1 MAIKLSEEKKQELRV
16 QLNKYR
22 NYAQDWMTGAMTGEA
37 RTAWDYYYGMLP
49 LPVTEG
55 GSSYVD
61 RTVWES
67 VNGTLQDLLNVF
79 TSGEDAVTFASV
91 DERDA
96 DAAKLATQVVNQIL
110 LRDNEGYN
118 VLSSAL
124 KECLITRNSFV
135 KRYWDEEEKAM
146 TEKVEGVN
154 PDELQAYIQ
163 GLEDAGVEKIEV
175 VGQETEDGLIDAE
188 VSYVLRIKK
197 VKIQY
202 VPLEEV
208 LVDQWAQSI
217 QTATYFAHRTRKT
230 KQELLALGFPS
241 DEIDNVTEWNTTEE
255 ITQQQIVAWARTDW
269 RNDWH
274 QDIGTD
280 SDDHAQQTWLY
291 EQYIRTSDLAD
302 DGIVRLYQVFD
313 AGDRI
318 LEINEVDDIP
328 FETFCP
334 YPIPG
339 TIFGESVY
347 DITKDIQDLR
357 TALLRGMIDNI
368 HKANYGR
375 YTAIAGAYDRRSL
388 LDNRPGGVVEMDRPD
403 AVNLMPYHNLP
414 NGIDALLGMTDE
426 VKEMR
431 TGVTKLGM
439 GINADVFKNDNAYAT
454 VGLMM
459 NAAQNRIRMVARNI
473 AHNGMCSL
481 MRAIYRLFRENATTP
496 LTVQTEQGIVQ
507 VMPKQ
512 LPPRNQLIVSV
523 AISPNEKQQRAQN
536 LLMLKQMLT
545 ADPTIAPLFGLQ
557 QDRYMTSEIFSLMGI
572 KDVHNYLMPL
582 EQYQPQPDPMQELQ
596 MQMAQAQV
604 QLTQNQAQKIYS
616 DADND
621 KHRLAFEQQKA
632 ADETQM
638 KMQDLQFKQEHAAD
652 SMSLENRKV
661 DNQATVDTMKHN
673 ISMMQHSLDQYKAT
687 LNELEINLSAQIE
700 SHKLVHNAT
709 QGYQDLNLKDQT
721 MRNQHKMA
729 QETLKQAKVQQK
741 KNSGTK

>member
-1 MAIKLSEEKKQELRV
+1 MSLKISEDKQDELRI

-22 NYAQDWMTGAMTGEA
+22 NYAMDWMTGAMTGEA
-37 RTAWDYYYGMLP
+37 RTAWEYYYGSLP
-49 LPVTEG
+49 MPVTQG
-55 GSSYVD
+55 ASSYVD

-79 TSGEDAVTFASV
+79 TSGEDAVTFTSV

-96 DAAKLATQVVNQIL
+96 DAAKVATQVVNQIL

-124 KECLITRNSFV
+124 KECLVTRNSFI
-135 KRYWDEEEKAM
+135 KRYWDETEKAM
-146 TEKVEGVN
+146 TENVEGVN
-154 PDELQAYIQ
+154 PDELQDYLQ
-163 GLEDAGVEKIEV
+163 GLEDAGVQKIKIDA
-175 VGQETEDGLIDAE
+175 TTREDGLMDAE
-188 VSYVLRIKK
+188 VSYVLMIKK
-197 VKIQY
+197 VKVEY
-202 VPLEEV
+202 VPLEEIM
-208 LVDQWAQSI
+208 VDQWATSI
-217 QTATYFAHRTRKT
+217 QNATYFAHRTRKT
-230 KQELLALGFPS
+230 KKDLLDLGFPK
-241 DEIDNVTEWNTTEE
+241 DEIDAVTNWNTTEE
-255 ITQQQIVAWARTDW
+255 INQQQIVAWSRTDW

-280 SDDHAQQTWLY
+280 SDDHAEQVWLY
-291 EQYIRTSDLAD
+291 EQYIRTSDLSK
-302 DGIVRLYQVFD
+302 DGLIHLYQVFD

-328 FETFCP
+328 FETFTP

-357 TALLRGMIDNI
+357 TALIRGMIDNI

-414 NGIDALLGMTDE
+414 QGIDALLAMTED

-473 AHNGMCSL
+473 ANNGMVSL
-481 MRAIYRLFRENATTP
+481 MRAIYRLYRENADTP
-496 LTVQTEQGIVQ
+496 LTVQTDQGVIQ
-507 VMPKQ
+507 VHPKQ
-512 LPPRNQLIVSV
+512 LPPRNQLTISV

-536 LLMLKQMLT
+536 LMMLKQMLT
-545 ADPTIAPLFGLQ
+545 ADPQIAPLFGIQ
-557 QDRYMTSEIFSLMGI
+557 QDRFMTSEIFSLMGI
-572 KDVHNYLMPL
+572 KDVHNYLTPM

-596 MQMAQAQV
+596 MQMAQAQI
-604 QLTQNQAQKIYS
+604 QLAQNQAQKIYS

-632 ADETQM
+632 ADDTQL
-638 KMQDLQFKQEHAAD
+638 KMQESQFKQEHAAD
-652 SMSLENRKV
+652 NMSLENRKADNSANV
-661 DNQATVDTMKHN
+661 DIMKHN

-687 LNELEINLSAQIE
+687 LQELEINLSAQIE
-700 SHKLVHNAT
+700 SHKLAHGAT
-709 QGYQDLNLKDQT
+709 QAYSDLHLKERN
-721 MRNQHKMA
+721 MENQHDIAK
-729 QETLKQAKVQQK
+729 ESLKQARVVAK